1 MGNAELEIPRSSF
14 RIPHSSFHIFVV
26 SAPSGAGKHTV
37 LQRVISGDP
46 NVVYSISATTRPP
59 RAAEQDGRDYHF
71 IDRAAFMRR
80 REAGE
85 FAEWAEVHGYL
96 YGTLHGELER
106 RISSGKDVI
115 FQIDVQGMRNLKKL
129 RPDTVAVF
137 IMPPSLEVLEQRL
150 RSRGTNDDR
159 DIALRLENARAE
171 IDAANEFDYVIVN
184 DKLDDA
190 VADMQAI
197 IRAERCRNRH

>member
-1 MGNAELEIPRSSF
+1 V
-14 RIPHSSFHIFVV
+14 FVV
-26 SAPSGAGKHTV
+26 SAPSGAGKHAV
-37 LQRVISGDP
+37 LHRVLSGDP
-46 NVVYSISATTRPP
+46 NAVYSISATTRPP
-59 RAAEQDGRDYHF
+59 RAGEQDGRDYHF

-80 REAGE
+80 REASE
-85 FAEWAEVHGYL
+85 FVEWAEVHGHL
-96 YGTLHGELER
+96 YGTLHVELER
-106 RISSGKDVI
+106 RITSGKDVI
-115 FQIDVQGMRNLKKL
+115 LQIDVQGMRNLKNL
-129 RPDTVAVF
+129 RPDAVAVF

-159 DIALRLENARAE
+159 DIALRLENARRE

-184 DKLDDA
+184 NKLDDA

>member
-1 MGNAELEIPRSSF
+1 MRNAV
-14 RIPHSSFHIFVV
+14 FVV

-37 LQRVISGDP
+37 LQRVLSVDP

-59 RAAEQDGRDYHF
+59 RAAEQNGRDYYF
-71 IDRAAFMRR
+71 IDESTFLRR
-80 REAGE
+80 RGAGE
-85 FAEWAEVHGYL
+85 FAEWAQVHGCL

-115 FQIDVQGMRNLKKL
+115 LQIDVQGMRNLKKL

-159 DIALRLENARAE
+159 DVALRLENARTE
-171 IDAANEFDYVIVN
+171 IAAANEFDYVIVN